1 MRKGFFKDP
10 ALRKD
15 RFDFSSEPLPE
26 EAVKKEKE
34 KREK

>member
-10 ALRKD
+10 ALGED
-15 RFDFSSEPLPE
+15 RFDFTGEPLSE
-26 EAVKKEKE
+26 EDVEKEKE